1 MSGMSGLF
9 NSTTLDV
16 ILGLVFVYLL
26 LAIMCTTI
34 NEWLAGV
41 LNTRST
47 NLAAGIKQL
56 LDKQAEVKDGNQDY
70 FLQKFYAHPL
80 ISGMCRPGKTGTD
93 AHPVYIPSRTF
104 ATAVMDIATPNTSG
118 AITYTDLESGLKLW
132 PDGDVKKALLALIQN
147 AHGDLGQAQKNIE
160 AWFDDSMDR
169 VSGWYKRKT
178 QAFTVVIAI
187 FLTIGANADTISIAR
202 TLWRNPTQR
211 ALLVQQAEKRSS
223 EQSQTATGWKY
234 DDPNKPLHPTSM
246 PKPSKDETEALGSVL
261 GWKTNTMPADTLG
274 WLERILGWIL
284 TMIAVSLGA
293 PFWFDILNKL
303 VNIRNAGNKPATS
316 DTEPKPGTAPLV
328 VNVQGAPSAKTP

>member
-1 MSGMSGLF
+1 MSGLF

-41 LNTRST
+41 LNTRSI
-47 NLAAGIKQL
+47 NLASGVRQL
-56 LDKQAEVKDGNQDY
+56 LDKQAEVKDGNEDA
-70 FLQKFYAHPL
+70 FLQMFYAHPL

-104 ATAVMDIATPNTSG
+104 ATAVMDIATPNTIG
-118 AITYTDLESGLKLW
+118 AITFADLESGLKAW
-132 PDGDVKKALLALIQN
+132 PDGDVKRALLALIQN

-178 QAFTVVIAI
+178 QVVTVVIAVV
-187 FLTIGANADTISIAR
+187 LTVCANADTIAIVR
-202 TLWRNPTQR
+202 NLWKNPTER
-211 ALLVQQAEKRSS
+211 ALLVQQAQNRAG
-223 EQSQTATGWKY
+223 QPNGGTAAVSNNDIDT
-234 DDPNKPLHPTSM
+234 
-246 PKPSKDETEALGSVL
+246 ALGGVL
-261 GWKTNTMPADTLG
+261 GWGKDSLDLTAGDWIQRVLG
-274 WLERILGWIL
+274 WLL
-284 TMIAVSLGA
+284 TMVAVSLGA

-328 VNVQGAPSAKTP
+328 VNVQGAPAAKTP

>member
-1 MSGMSGLF
+1 MSGISGLF

-47 NLAAGIKQL
+47 NLSAGIKQL
-56 LDKQAEVKDGNQDY
+56 LDKQAQVKDGDEDA
-70 FLQKFYAHPL
+70 FLKMFYDHPL

-118 AITYTDLESGLKLW
+118 AITYTDLESGIKAW
-132 PDGDVKKALLALIQN
+132 PDGDVRKALLALIQN

-178 QAFTVVIAI
+178 QAATVVIAI
-187 FLTIGANADTISIAR
+187 VLTVGANADTIAIVR
-202 TLWRNPTQR
+202 TLWKNPTQR
-211 ALLVQQAEKRSS
+211 ALLVQQAEKRHAEES
-223 EQSQTATGWKY
+223 EPAVTVKY
-234 DDPNKPLHPTSM
+234 DNKDKPLQPT
-246 PKPSKDETEALGSVL
+246 PIRKASKDELDALGNVL
-261 GWKTNTMPADTLG
+261 GWKANTMPSDSLG
-274 WLERILGWIL
+274 WLERILGWFL
-284 TMIAVSLGA
+284 TMVAVSLGA

-303 VNIRNAGNKPATS
+303 VNVRNAGNKPATS